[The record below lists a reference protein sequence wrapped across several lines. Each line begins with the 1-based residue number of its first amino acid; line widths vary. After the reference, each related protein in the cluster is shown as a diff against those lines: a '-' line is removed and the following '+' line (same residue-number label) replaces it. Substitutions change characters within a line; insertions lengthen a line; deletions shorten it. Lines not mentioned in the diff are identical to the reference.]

1 MYTQPSYMRKRSIAA
16 GLLLGGAALVSVAA
30 TSSDNERYF
39 EIAKNL
45 DIFATL
51 FKEVNTYY
59 VDEVPP
65 AKLVKTGIDA
75 MLKSLD
81 PYTNYIP
88 EDDIEDFRT
97 LTTGQYGGIGAVVV
111 KRGGKTVVQAAYEG
125 YPAQKAGLLPGDEIM
140 TINGVNVDKK
150 NNSDISKLLK
160 GQANSQVKL
169 MVTRYG
175 QDAPVEINI
184 TRDKIQVDNVP
195 YYGMLTNDIGYFQLS
210 GFTVDAG
217 KEVRMALTK
226 LKEQGAKKIV
236 FDIRDNPGGLLNES
250 VNISNL
256 FVDKGLDIV
265 STKGKVTEWNKTY
278 KALDVPFDTQ
288 IPVVI
293 ITSNR
298 SASASEIVSGVLQD
312 YDRAVVVG
320 ERTFGKGLVQATRP
334 LSYNSQLKV
343 TTAKYYIPSG
353 RCIQEID
360 YAHRADDGTLGKV
373 PDSLRTAFKTQAG
386 RTVYDGGG
394 VAPDVEVMDREIA
407 DITRVL
413 LQKSYLFDYA
423 TRYRAEHPTIAPAK
437 QFKLSDTDYQK
448 FQDFLKGKDISYST
462 DAEKAINDLTKKVKE
477 EKHYDDVKVEL
488 EAMRR
493 KVSTNKS
500 NDLVRFKPEIKDLL
514 EQEIVSRYYFQKGQI
529 EATFDDDPNILMAMS
544 VLNDPNRYAA
554 LLRPNGR
561 AASATKGA
569 GTVK

>member
-1 MYTQPSYMRKRSIAA
+1 MRKKSIAA
-16 GLLLGGAALVSVAA
+16 GLLLGGATLLVSFKSV
-30 TSSDNERYF
+30 SDNERYF

-59 VDEVPP
+59 VDEVMP

-111 KRGGKTVVQAAYEG
+111 KRSGKTIVQAAYEG
-125 YPAQKAGLLPGDEIM
+125 YPAQKAGLLPGDEILN
-140 TINGVNVDKK
+140 INGIALEKK
-150 NNSDISKLLK
+150 TNSDISKLLK
-160 GQANSQVKL
+160 GQANSLVKL

-195 YYGMLTNDIGYFQLS
+195 YYGMLTNDIGYFQLG

-217 KEVRMALTK
+217 KEVRLAVAK
-226 LKEQGAKKIV
+226 LKEMGAKKIV
-236 FDIRDNPGGLLNES
+236 FDIRDNPGGLLNEA

-256 FVDKGLDIV
+256 FVEKGLDIV

-278 KALDVPFDTQ
+278 KALDTPLDTQ
-288 IPVVI
+288 MPMAI
-293 ITSNR
+293 ITSGR
-298 SASASEIVSGVLQD
+298 SASAAEIVSGVLQD
-312 YDRAVVVG
+312 YDRAVLVG

-360 YAHRADDGTLGKV
+360 YSHRADDGTLGKV

-386 RTVYDGGG
+386 RTVFDGGG
-394 VAPDVEVMDREIA
+394 VAPDVEVQEREVA
-407 DITRVL
+407 EITRLL
-413 LQKSYLFDYA
+413 LQKNYLFDYA
-423 TRYRAEHPTIAPAK
+423 TRYRAEHATIPPARD
-437 QFKLSDTDYQK
+437 FKLSDVEYQK
-448 FQDFLKGKDISYST
+448 FVQFLQNKDVSYST
-462 DAEKAINDLTKKVKE
+462 EVEKSLSDLIKKSKD
-477 EKHYDDVKVEL
+477 EKHYEDVKTEL
-488 EAMRR
+488 EAIRR

-500 NDLVRFKPEIKDLL
+500 NDLTRFKPEIKELL

-529 EATFDDDPNILMAMS
+529 EASFDDDPNVLAAVQ

-561 AASATKGA
+561 AASASKSA
-569 GTVK
+569 GTK

>member
-1 MYTQPSYMRKRSIAA
+1 MTIRKK
-16 GLLLGGAALVSVAA
+16 LLAALALSTLGLVSFRAA
-30 TSSDNERYF
+30 SDNERYF

-59 VDEVPP
+59 VDEITP

-75 MLKSLD
+75 MLRSLD

-97 LTTGQYGGIGAVVV
+97 MTTGQYGGIGASVV
-111 KRGGKTVVQAAYEG
+111 KRNGKTVVQSAYEG
-125 YPAQKAGLLPGDEIM
+125 YPAQKAGLLPGDEILD
-140 TINGVNVDKK
+140 INGVVVDKK
-150 NNSDISKLLK
+150 TNSDISKLLK
-160 GQANSQVKL
+160 GQANSMVKL

-175 QDAPVEINI
+175 QDKPVEIDI

-195 YYGMLTNDIGYFQLS
+195 YTGMISNDVGYFQLGS
-210 GFTVDAG
+210 FTVDAG
-217 KEVRMALTK
+217 KEVRAAVTK

-236 FDIRDNPGGLLNES
+236 FDIRDNPGGLLNEA

-256 FVDKGLDIV
+256 FIDKGLDVV

-278 KALDVPFDTQ
+278 KALDVPLDTQ
-288 IPVVI
+288 IPVAI
-293 ITSNR
+293 ITSSR

-360 YAHRADDGTLGKV
+360 YAHRAEDGTLGKF
-373 PDSLRTAFKTQAG
+373 PDSLRTAFKTTAG

-394 VAPDVEVMDREIA
+394 VAPDIEVNDREIA
-407 DITRVL
+407 DITRIL

-423 TRYRAEHPTIAPAK
+423 TRYRAEHASIPAARA
-437 QFKLSDTDYQK
+437 FKLSDADYQK
-448 FQDFLKGKDISYST
+448 FVGYLQGKNISYST
-462 DAEKAINDLTKKVKE
+462 DAEKALTDLSKKVKE
-477 EKHYDDVKVEL
+477 EKHYDDVKLEL
-488 EAMRR
+488 EAIR
-493 KVSTNKS
+493 KKVTVNKA
-500 NDLVRFKPEIKDLL
+500 NDLQRFKPEIKELL
-514 EQEIVSRYYFQKGQI
+514 EQEIVSRYYFEKGRT
-529 EATFDDDPNILMAMS
+529 EAGFDDDPNIIAAVA

-554 LLRPNGR
+554 LLKPTGQ
-561 AASATKGA
+561 AASARKSA
-569 GTVK
+569 GTK

>member
-1 MYTQPSYMRKRSIAA
+1 MTIRKK
-16 GLLLGGAALVSVAA
+16 LLAALAVGTLGLASFRAA
-30 TSSDNERYF
+30 SDNERYF

-59 VDEVPP
+59 VDEITP
-65 AKLVKTGIDA
+65 ARLVKTGIDA
-75 MLKSLD
+75 MLRSLD

-97 LTTGQYGGIGAVVV
+97 MTTGQYGGIGASVV
-111 KRGGKTVVQAAYEG
+111 KRNGKTVVQSAYEG
-125 YPAQKAGLLPGDEIM
+125 YPAQKAGLLPGDEILD
-140 TINGVNVDKK
+140 INGVIVDKK
-150 NNSDISKLLK
+150 SNADISKLLK
-160 GQANSQVKL
+160 GQANSVVKL

-175 QDAPVEINI
+175 QDKPVEINI
-184 TRDKIQVDNVP
+184 TRDKIQVENVP
-195 YYGMLTNDIGYFQLS
+195 YTGMISGDVGYFQLGS
-210 GFTVDAG
+210 FTVDAG
-217 KEVRMALTK
+217 REVRTAVTR

-236 FDIRDNPGGLLNES
+236 FDIRDNPGGLLNEA

-256 FVDKGLDIV
+256 FIDKGLDVV

-278 KALDVPFDTQ
+278 KALDTPLDTQ
-288 IPVVI
+288 IPVAI
-293 ITSNR
+293 ITSSR

-360 YAHRADDGTLGKV
+360 YAHRGDDGTLGKF
-373 PDSLRTAFKTQAG
+373 PDSLRTAFKTTAG

-394 VAPDVEVMDREIA
+394 VAPDIEVNDREIA
-407 DITRVL
+407 DITRIL

-423 TRYRAEHPTIAPAK
+423 TRYRAEHPTLPPAR
-437 QFKLSDTDYQK
+437 QFKLADADYQK
-448 FQDFLKGKDISYST
+448 FVAFLQNKNISYST
-462 DAEKAINDLTKKVKE
+462 DAEKALTDLSKKVRE
-477 EKHYDDVKVEL
+477 EKHYDDVKLEL
-488 EAMRR
+488 EAIRR
-493 KVSTNKS
+493 KVTMNKA
-500 NDLVRFKPEIKDLL
+500 NDLQRFKPEIKELL
-514 EQEIVSRYYFQKGQI
+514 EQEIVSRYYFEKGRT
-529 EATFDDDPNILMAMS
+529 EAGFDNDPNILAAVA

-554 LLRPNGR
+554 LLKPTGQ
-561 AASATKGA
+561 AASARKSA
-569 GTVK
+569 GTK

>member
-1 MYTQPSYMRKRSIAA
+1 MTNRKKLLATL
-16 GLLLGGAALVSVAA
+16 GLGALGLVSFRAA
-30 TSSDNERYF
+30 SDSERYF

-59 VDEVPP
+59 VDEITPG
-65 AKLVKTGIDA
+65 KLVKTGIDG

-97 LTTGQYGGIGAVVV
+97 LTTGQYGGIGAVVE
-111 KRGGKTVVQAAYEG
+111 KRNGKTVVRSAYEG
-125 YPAQKAGLLPGDEIM
+125 YPAQKAGLLPGDEIL
-140 TINGVNVDKK
+140 TINNINVDKK
-150 NNSDISKLLK
+150 TNADISKLLK
-160 GQANSQVKL
+160 GQASSVAKL

-175 QDAPVEINI
+175 QDKPVEIDI

-195 YYGMLTNDIGYFQLS
+195 YYGMLTSDIGYFQLG
-210 GFTVDAG
+210 GFTMDAG
-217 KEVRMALTK
+217 REVRNAVVK
-226 LKEQGAKKIV
+226 LKEKGAKKLV
-236 FDIRDNPGGLLNES
+236 FDIRDNPGGLLNEA

-256 FVDKGLDIV
+256 FVDKGLDVV

-278 KALDVPFDTQ
+278 KALDVPLDTQ
-288 IPVVI
+288 IPIAI

-312 YDRAVVVG
+312 YDRAVLVG

-360 YAHRADDGTLGKV
+360 YSHRADDGALSKF
-373 PDSLRTAFKTQAG
+373 PDSLRTAFKTAAG

-394 VAPDVEVMDREIA
+394 VAPDVDVQDREIA

-413 LQKSYLFDYA
+413 IQKSYLFDYA
-423 TRYRAEHPTIAPAK
+423 TRYRAEHATIVPARE
-437 QFKLSDTDYQK
+437 FKLSDTDYQK
-448 FQDFLKGKDISYST
+448 FVTYLQGKSMAYST
-462 DAEKAINDLTKKVKE
+462 DAERVLTDLTKKVKE
-477 EKHYDDVKVEL
+477 EKHYEDVKPEL
-488 EAMRR
+488 DAIKR
-493 KVSTNKS
+493 KVAANKT
-500 NDLVRFKPEIKDLL
+500 NDLQRFKPEIRELL
-514 EQEIVSRYYFQKGQI
+514 EEEIASRYYYEKGRT
-529 EATFDDDPNILMAMS
+529 EAGFDDDPNIQAAVA

-554 LLRPNGR
+554 LLKPGGR
-561 AASATKGA
+561 AASATKSA
-569 GTVK
+569 GTK

>member
-1 MYTQPSYMRKRSIAA
+1 MTIRKK
-16 GLLLGGAALVSVAA
+16 LLATLALSTLGLVSFRAA
-30 TSSDNERYF
+30 SDNERYF

-59 VDEVPP
+59 VDEITP

-75 MLKSLD
+75 MLRSLD

-97 LTTGQYGGIGAVVV
+97 MTTGQYGGIGASVV
-111 KRGGKTVVQAAYEG
+111 KRNGKTVVQSAYEG
-125 YPAQKAGLLPGDEIM
+125 YPAQKAGLLPGDEILD
-140 TINGVNVDKK
+140 INGVIVDKK
-150 NNSDISKLLK
+150 SNSDISKLLK
-160 GQANSQVKL
+160 GQANSVVKL

-175 QDAPVEINI
+175 QDKPVEINI

-195 YYGMLTNDIGYFQLS
+195 YVGMISGDVGYFQLG

-217 KEVRMALTK
+217 KEVRAAVTK

-236 FDIRDNPGGLLNES
+236 FDIRDNPGGLLNEA

-256 FVDKGLDIV
+256 FIDKGLDVV

-278 KALDVPFDTQ
+278 KALDVPLDTQ
-288 IPVVI
+288 IPVAI
-293 ITSNR
+293 ITSSR

-360 YAHRADDGTLGKV
+360 YAHRSEDGTLGKF
-373 PDSLRTAFKTQAG
+373 PDSLRTAFKTTAG

-394 VAPDVEVMDREIA
+394 VAPDVEVNDREIA
-407 DITRVL
+407 DITRIL

-423 TRYRAEHPTIAPAK
+423 TRYRSEHPTIVPAR
-437 QFKLSDTDYQK
+437 QFKLTDVDYQK
-448 FQDFLKGKDISYST
+448 FVAYLQGKNISYST
-462 DAEKAINDLTKKVKE
+462 DAEKALIDLSKKVKE
-477 EKHYDDVKVEL
+477 EKHYDDVKLEL
-488 EAMRR
+488 EAIR
-493 KVSTNKS
+493 KKVTVNKA
-500 NDLVRFKPEIKDLL
+500 NDLQRFKPEIKELL
-514 EQEIVSRYYFQKGQI
+514 EQEIVSRYYFEKGRT
-529 EATFDDDPNILMAMS
+529 EAGFDDDPNIVAAVA

-554 LLRPNGR
+554 LLKPTGQ
-561 AASATKGA
+561 AASARKSA
-569 GTVK
+569 GTK

>member
-1 MYTQPSYMRKRSIAA
+1 MTNRKKLLATL
-16 GLLLGGAALVSVAA
+16 GLGALGLVSFRAA
-30 TSSDNERYF
+30 SDSDRYF

-59 VDEVPP
+59 VDEITPG
-65 AKLVKTGIDA
+65 KLVKTGIDG

-111 KRGGKTVVQAAYEG
+111 KRNGRTVVQSAYEG
-125 YPAQKAGLLPGDEIM
+125 YPAQKAGLLPGDEIL
-140 TINGVNVDKK
+140 TINNINVDKK
-150 NNSDISKLLK
+150 TNADISKLLK
-160 GQANSQVKL
+160 GQANSVVKL

-175 QDAPVEINI
+175 QDKPVAVDI

-195 YYGMLTNDIGYFQLS
+195 YYGMLSNDIGYFQLA
-210 GFTVDAG
+210 GFTMDAG
-217 KEVRMALTK
+217 REVRAAVLK
-226 LKEQGAKKIV
+226 LKEKGAKKIV
-236 FDIRDNPGGLLNES
+236 FDIRDNPGGLLNEA

-256 FVDKGLDIV
+256 FVDKGLDVV

-278 KALDVPFDTQ
+278 KALDLPLDTQ
-288 IPVVI
+288 MPIAI

-312 YDRAVVVG
+312 YDRAVLVG

-360 YAHRADDGTLGKV
+360 YSHRADDGALSKF

-394 VAPDVEVMDREIA
+394 VAPDIDVQDREIA

-413 LQKSYLFDYA
+413 IQKSYLFDYA
-423 TRYRAEHPTIAPAK
+423 TRYRAEHATIAPARE
-437 QFKLSDTDYQK
+437 FKLSDTDYQK
-448 FQDFLKGKDISYST
+448 FVAYLQGKNISYST
-462 DAEKAINDLTKKVKE
+462 DAERSLTDLTKKVKE
-477 EKHYDDVKVEL
+477 EKHYDDVKPEL
-488 EAMRR
+488 DAIKR
-493 KVSTNKS
+493 KVAANKT
-500 NDLVRFKPEIKDLL
+500 NDLQRFKPEIRELL
-514 EQEIVSRYYFQKGQI
+514 EEEIASRYYYEKGRT
-529 EATFDDDPNILMAMS
+529 EAGFDDDPNIQAAVA

-554 LLRPNGR
+554 LLKPGGR
-561 AASATKGA
+561 AASATKSA
-569 GTVK
+569 GTAK

>member
-1 MYTQPSYMRKRSIAA
+1 MTIRKK
-16 GLLLGGAALVSVAA
+16 LLAALALSTLGLVSFRAA
-30 TSSDNERYF
+30 SDNERYF

-59 VDEVPP
+59 VDEITP

-75 MLKSLD
+75 MLRSLD

-97 LTTGQYGGIGAVVV
+97 MTTGQYGGIGASVV
-111 KRGGKTVVQAAYEG
+111 KRNGKTVVQSAYEG
-125 YPAQKAGLLPGDEIM
+125 YPAQKAGLLPGDEILD
-140 TINGVNVDKK
+140 INGVIVEKK
-150 NNSDISKLLK
+150 SNGDISKLLK
-160 GQANSQVKL
+160 GQANSVVKL
-169 MVTRYG
+169 LVTRYG
-175 QDAPVEINI
+175 QDKPVQIDI

-195 YYGMLTNDIGYFQLS
+195 YTGMISGDVGYFQLGS
-210 GFTVDAG
+210 FTVDAG
-217 KEVRMALTK
+217 KEVRAAVTK

-236 FDIRDNPGGLLNES
+236 FDIRDNPGGLLNEA

-256 FVDKGLDIV
+256 FIDKGLDVV

-278 KALDVPFDTQ
+278 KALDVPLDTQ
-288 IPVVI
+288 IPVAI

-320 ERTFGKGLVQATRP
+320 ELTFGKGLVQATRP

-360 YAHRADDGTLGKV
+360 YAHRSEDGTLGKF
-373 PDSLRTAFKTQAG
+373 PDSLRTAFKTTAG

-394 VAPDVEVMDREIA
+394 VAPDVEVNDREIA
-407 DITRVL
+407 DITRIL

-423 TRYRAEHPTIAPAK
+423 TRYRAEHPTIVPAR
-437 QFKLSDTDYQK
+437 QFKLADVDYQK
-448 FQDFLKGKDISYST
+448 FVAYLQGKNISYST
-462 DAEKAINDLTKKVKE
+462 DAEKALTDLSKKVKE
-477 EKHYDDVKVEL
+477 EKHYDDVKLEL
-488 EAMRR
+488 EAIR
-493 KVSTNKS
+493 KKVTVNKA
-500 NDLVRFKPEIKDLL
+500 NDLQRFKPEIKELL
-514 EQEIVSRYYFQKGQI
+514 EQEIVSRYYFEKGRT
-529 EATFDDDPNILMAMS
+529 EAGFDDDPNIIQAVA

-554 LLRPNGR
+554 LLKPSGQ
-561 AASATKGA
+561 AASARKSA
-569 GTVK
+569 GMK

>member
-1 MYTQPSYMRKRSIAA
+1 MRNKSILA
-16 GLLLGGAALVSVAA
+16 GTLLGGAALLVSFR
-30 TSSDNERYF
+30 SDNERYF

-97 LTTGQYGGIGAVVV
+97 MTTGQYGGIGAVVV
-111 KRGGKTVVQAAYEG
+111 KRNGKTVVQAAYEG
-125 YPAQKAGLLPGDEIM
+125 YPAQKAGLLPGDEIL
-140 TINGVNVDKK
+140 TINNVNVEKK
-150 NNSDISKLLK
+150 NNADISKLLK

-175 QDAPVEINI
+175 QDAPVAIDI

-195 YYGMLTNDIGYFQLS
+195 YYGMLTTDIGYFQLS

-250 VNISNL
+250 VNIANL

-265 STKGKVTEWNKTY
+265 STKGKVSDWNKTY
-278 KALDVPFDTQ
+278 KALDVPLDTQ

-394 VAPDVEVMDREIA
+394 VAPDVEVQEREIA

-423 TRYRAEHPTIAPAK
+423 TRYRSEHQSIAPAR
-437 QFKLSDTDYQK
+437 QFKLTDAEYAKFTDY
-448 FQDFLKGKDISYST
+448 LKGKDISYST
-462 DAEKAINDLTKKVKE
+462 NAEKALTDLTKKVKD
-477 EKHYDDVKVEL
+477 EKHYDDVKTEL

-500 NDLVRFKPEIKDLL
+500 NDLTRFKPEIKDLL

-529 EATFDDDPNILMAMS
+529 EATFDDDPNILMAVN

-554 LLRPNGR
+554 LLKPGGH

-569 GTVK
+569 GTAK

>member
-1 MYTQPSYMRKRSIAA
+1 MTIRKKLLT
-16 GLLLGGAALVSVAA
+16 GLVLGSAALVSFRAA
-30 TSSDNERYF
+30 SDSERYF

-59 VDEVPP
+59 VDEITP

-111 KRGGKTVVQAAYEG
+111 KRNGKTVVQSAYEG
-125 YPAQKAGLLPGDEIM
+125 YPAQKAGLLPGDEILD
-140 TINGVNVDKK
+140 INGVVVDKK
-150 NNSDISKLLK
+150 SNSDISKLLK
-160 GQANSQVKL
+160 GQANSVVKL

-175 QDAPVEINI
+175 QDKPVQIDI
-184 TRDKIQVDNVP
+184 TRDKIQVENVP
-195 YYGMLTNDIGYFQLS
+195 YTGMISGDVGYFQLG

-217 KEVRMALTK
+217 KEVRTAVTK

-236 FDIRDNPGGLLNES
+236 FDIRDNPGGLLNEA

-256 FVDKGLDIV
+256 FIDKGLDVV

-278 KALDVPFDTQ
+278 KALDAPLDTQ
-288 IPVVI
+288 IPIAI
-293 ITSNR
+293 ITSGR

-312 YDRAVVVG
+312 YDRAVLVG

-360 YAHRADDGTLGKV
+360 YSHRAEDGTLGKF

-394 VAPDVEVMDREIA
+394 VAPDVEVAEREIA

-423 TRYRAEHPTIAPAK
+423 TRFRSEHPSIPAAK
-437 QFKLSDTDYQK
+437 EFKLSDAEYQK
-448 FQDFLKGKDISYST
+448 FVTYLQAKNINYST
-462 DAEKAINDLTKKVKE
+462 DAEKALTDLSKKVKD
-477 EKHYDDVKVEL
+477 EKHYDDVKLEL
-488 EAMRR
+488 EAMR
-493 KVSTNKS
+493 KKMTTNKA
-500 NDLVRFKPEIKDLL
+500 NDLQRFKPEIKELL
-514 EQEIVSRYYFQKGQI
+514 EQEIASRYYFEKGRT
-529 EATFDDDPNILMAMS
+529 EAGFDDDPNIIAAVA

-554 LLRPNGR
+554 LLKPTGQ
-561 AASATKGA
+561 AASARKSA
-569 GTVK
+569 GTK

>member
-1 MYTQPSYMRKRSIAA
+1 MTIRKK
-16 GLLLGGAALVSVAA
+16 LLATLALSTLGLVSFRAA
-30 TSSDNERYF
+30 SDNERYF

-59 VDEVPP
+59 VDEITP

-75 MLKSLD
+75 MLRSLD

-97 LTTGQYGGIGAVVV
+97 MTTGQYGGIGASVV
-111 KRGGKTVVQAAYEG
+111 KRNGKTVVQSAYEG
-125 YPAQKAGLLPGDEIM
+125 YPAQKAGLLPGDEILD
-140 TINGVNVDKK
+140 INGVVVDKK
-150 NNSDISKLLK
+150 SNSDISKLLK
-160 GQANSQVKL
+160 GQANSMVKL

-175 QDAPVEINI
+175 QDKPIQIDI

-195 YYGMLTNDIGYFQLS
+195 YTGMISGDVGYFQLG

-217 KEVRMALTK
+217 KEVRAAVTK

-236 FDIRDNPGGLLNES
+236 FDIRDNPGGLLNEA

-256 FVDKGLDIV
+256 FIDKGLDVV

-278 KALDVPFDTQ
+278 KALDVPLDTQ
-288 IPVVI
+288 IPIAI

-312 YDRAVVVG
+312 YDRAVLVG

-360 YAHRADDGTLGKV
+360 YAHRAEDGTLGKF
-373 PDSLRTAFKTQAG
+373 PDSLRTAFKTTAG

-394 VAPDVEVMDREIA
+394 VAPDIEVQDREIA
-407 DITRVL
+407 DITRIL

-423 TRYRAEHPTIAPAK
+423 TRYRAEHPTIVPAR
-437 QFKLSDTDYQK
+437 QFKLSDADYQK
-448 FQDFLKGKDISYST
+448 FVAYLQGKNISYST
-462 DAEKAINDLTKKVKE
+462 DAEKALTDLSKKVKE
-477 EKHYDDVKVEL
+477 EKHYDDVKLEL
-488 EAMRR
+488 EAIR
-493 KVSTNKS
+493 KKVTVNKA
-500 NDLVRFKPEIKDLL
+500 NDLQRFKPEIKELL
-514 EQEIVSRYYFQKGQI
+514 EQEIVSRYYFEKGRT
-529 EATFDDDPNILMAMS
+529 EAGFDDDPNIIAAVA

-554 LLRPNGR
+554 LLKPTGQ
-561 AASATKGA
+561 AASARKSA
-569 GTVK
+569 GTK

>member
-1 MYTQPSYMRKRSIAA
+1 MTTRKKVLATLA
-16 GLLLGGAALVSVAA
+16 LGTLGLVSFRAA
-30 TSSDNERYF
+30 SDNERYF

-59 VDEVPP
+59 VDEITP
-65 AKLVKTGIDA
+65 AKLVKTGIEA
-75 MLKSLD
+75 MLRSLD

-97 LTTGQYGGIGAVVV
+97 MTTGQYGGIGASVV
-111 KRGGKTVVQAAYEG
+111 KRNGKTVVQSAYEG
-125 YPAQKAGLLPGDEIM
+125 YPAQKAGLLPGDEILD
-140 TINGVNVDKK
+140 INGVIVDKK
-150 NNSDISKLLK
+150 SNADISKLLK
-160 GQANSQVKL
+160 GQANSMVKL

-175 QDAPVEINI
+175 QDKPVEINI
-184 TRDKIQVDNVP
+184 TRDKIQVENVP
-195 YYGMLTNDIGYFQLS
+195 YTGMISTDVGYFQLG

-217 KEVRMALTK
+217 KEVRAAVTK

-236 FDIRDNPGGLLNES
+236 FDIRDNPGGLLNEA

-256 FVDKGLDIV
+256 FIDKGLDVV

-278 KALDVPFDTQ
+278 KALDVPLDTQ
-288 IPVVI
+288 IPVAI

-360 YAHRADDGTLGKV
+360 YAHRSDDGSLGKF
-373 PDSLRTAFKTQAG
+373 PDSLRTAFKTTAG

-394 VAPDVEVMDREIA
+394 VAPDIEVNDREIA
-407 DITRVL
+407 DVTRIL

-423 TRYRAEHPTIAPAK
+423 TRYRSEHPTIVSARL
-437 QFKLSDTDYQK
+437 FKLSDADYQK
-448 FQDFLKGKDISYST
+448 FVAYLQGKNISYST
-462 DAEKAINDLTKKVKE
+462 DAEKALTELSKKVKE
-477 EKHYDDVKVEL
+477 EKHYDDVKLEL
-488 EAMRR
+488 EGVR
-493 KVSTNKS
+493 KKITMNKA
-500 NDLVRFKPEIKDLL
+500 NDLQRFKPEIKELL
-514 EQEIVSRYYFQKGQI
+514 EQEIVSRYFFEKGRT
-529 EATFDDDPNILMAMS
+529 EAGFDDDPNIIAAVA

-554 LLRPNGR
+554 LLKPTGQ
-561 AASATKGA
+561 AASARKSA
-569 GTVK
+569 GTK

>member
-1 MYTQPSYMRKRSIAA
+1 MTIRKK
-16 GLLLGGAALVSVAA
+16 LFAALALSTLGLVSFRAA
-30 TSSDNERYF
+30 SDNERYF

-59 VDEVPP
+59 VDEVTP

-75 MLKSLD
+75 MLRSLD

-97 LTTGQYGGIGAVVV
+97 MTTGQYGGIGASVV
-111 KRGGKTVVQAAYEG
+111 KRNGKTVVQSAYEG
-125 YPAQKAGLLPGDEIM
+125 YPAQKAGLLPGDEILD
-140 TINGVNVDKK
+140 INGVVVDKK
-150 NNSDISKLLK
+150 SNGDISKLLK
-160 GQANSQVKL
+160 GQANSMVKL

-175 QDAPVEINI
+175 QDKPIQIDI

-195 YYGMLTNDIGYFQLS
+195 YTGMISGDVGYFQLG

-217 KEVRMALTK
+217 KEVRAAVSK

-236 FDIRDNPGGLLNES
+236 FDIRDNPGGLLNEA

-256 FVDKGLDIV
+256 FIDKGLDVV

-278 KALDVPFDTQ
+278 KALDVPLDTQ
-288 IPVVI
+288 IPVAI
-293 ITSNR
+293 ITSSR

-360 YAHRADDGTLGKV
+360 YAHRSEDGTLGKF
-373 PDSLRTAFKTQAG
+373 PDSLRTAFKTTAG

-394 VAPDVEVMDREIA
+394 VAPDIEVQDREIA
-407 DITRVL
+407 DITRIL

-423 TRYRAEHPTIAPAK
+423 TRYRAEHPTIVPARH
-437 QFKLSDTDYQK
+437 FKLSDVDYQK
-448 FQDFLKGKDISYST
+448 FVAYLQGKNISYST
-462 DAEKAINDLTKKVKE
+462 DAEKALTDLSKKVKE
-477 EKHYDDVKVEL
+477 EKHYDDVKLEL
-488 EAMRR
+488 EAIR
-493 KVSTNKS
+493 KKVTVNKA
-500 NDLVRFKPEIKDLL
+500 NDLQRFKPEIKELL
-514 EQEIVSRYYFQKGQI
+514 EQEIVSRYYFEKGRT
-529 EATFDDDPNILMAMS
+529 EAGFDDDPNIIAAVA

-554 LLRPNGR
+554 LLKPTGQ
-561 AASATKGA
+561 AASARKSA
-569 GTVK
+569 GTK

>member
-1 MYTQPSYMRKRSIAA
+1 MTIRKK
-16 GLLLGGAALVSVAA
+16 LLAALALSTLGLVSFRAA
-30 TSSDNERYF
+30 SDNERYF

-59 VDEVPP
+59 VDEITP

-75 MLKSLD
+75 MLRSLD

-97 LTTGQYGGIGAVVV
+97 MTTGQYGGIGAAVV
-111 KRGGKTVVQAAYEG
+111 KRNGKTVVQSAYEG
-125 YPAQKAGLLPGDEIM
+125 YPAQKAGLLPGDEILD
-140 TINGVNVDKK
+140 INGVVVEKK
-150 NNSDISKLLK
+150 SNGDISKLLK
-160 GQANSQVKL
+160 GQANSVVKL
-169 MVTRYG
+169 LVTRYG
-175 QDAPVEINI
+175 QDKPVQIDI

-195 YYGMLTNDIGYFQLS
+195 YTGMISGDVGYFQLGS
-210 GFTVDAG
+210 FTVDAG
-217 KEVRMALTK
+217 KEVRAAVTK

-236 FDIRDNPGGLLNES
+236 FDIRDNPGGLLNEA

-256 FVDKGLDIV
+256 FIDKGLDVV

-278 KALDVPFDTQ
+278 KALDVPLDTQ
-288 IPVVI
+288 IPVAI
-293 ITSNR
+293 ITSSR

-360 YAHRADDGTLGKV
+360 YAHRSEDGTLGKF
-373 PDSLRTAFKTQAG
+373 PDSLRTAFKTTAG

-394 VAPDVEVMDREIA
+394 VAPDVEVNDREIA
-407 DITRVL
+407 DITRIL

-423 TRYRAEHPTIAPAK
+423 TRYRAEHPTIVPAR
-437 QFKLSDTDYQK
+437 QFKLSDVDYQK
-448 FQDFLKGKDISYST
+448 FVAYLQGKNISYST
-462 DAEKAINDLTKKVKE
+462 DAEKALTDLSKKVKE
-477 EKHYDDVKVEL
+477 EKHYDDVKLEL
-488 EAMRR
+488 EAIR
-493 KVSTNKS
+493 KKVTVNKA
-500 NDLVRFKPEIKDLL
+500 NDLQRFKPEIKELL
-514 EQEIVSRYYFQKGQI
+514 EQEIVSRYYFEKGRT
-529 EATFDDDPNILMAMS
+529 EAGFDDDPNIIAAVA

-554 LLRPNGR
+554 LLKPTGQ
-561 AASATKGA
+561 AASARKSA
-569 GTVK
+569 GTK

>member
-1 MYTQPSYMRKRSIAA
+1 MNRKKLLPLLALTGASLFAFRPA
-16 GLLLGGAALVSVAA
+16 G
-30 TSSDNERYF
+30 DNERFF

-45 DIFATL
+45 DIFVTL

-59 VDEVPP
+59 VDEITP

-88 EDDIEDFRT
+88 EDDIEDYRT
-97 LTTGQYGGIGAVVV
+97 LTTGQYGGIGISTPV
-111 KRGGKTVVQAAYEG
+111 KRGGKMVVRTVYEG
-125 YPAQKAGLLPGDEIM
+125 YPAQKAGLLPGDEIIS
-140 TINGVNVDKK
+140 INGVSIEKK
-150 NNSDISKLLK
+150 SDADVSKMLK
-160 GQANSQVKL
+160 GQAQSVVKL
-169 MVTRYG
+169 AVTRYG
-175 QDAPVEINI
+175 QDKPVELTI
-184 TRDKIQVDNVP
+184 TRDRIQVENVP
-195 YYGMLTNDIGYFQLS
+195 YVGMISPEIGYFRLG

-217 KEVRMALTK
+217 REVRAAVAK
-226 LKEQGAKKIV
+226 LKEQGAKKLV
-236 FDIRDNPGGLLNES
+236 FDIRGNPGGLLNEA
-250 VNISNL
+250 VNVSNL
-256 FVDKGLDIV
+256 FIDKGLDVV

-278 KALDVPFDTQ
+278 KALDTPLDTQ
-288 IPVVI
+288 IPIAIV
-293 ITSNR
+293 TSNR

-360 YAHRADDGTLGKV
+360 YAHRAEDGGLTKF

-394 VAPDVEVMDREIA
+394 VAPDVDVPDREIA

-413 LQKSYLFDYA
+413 LQKSYLFDFA
-423 TRYRAEHPTIAPAK
+423 TRYRAEHASIAPARE
-437 QFKLSDTDYQK
+437 FKLAEADYQK
-448 FQDFLKGKDISYST
+448 FIAYLQGKNVSYST
-462 DAEKAINDLTKKVKE
+462 DAEKVLADLTKKVKE
-477 EKHYDDVKVEL
+477 EKHYDDVKAEL

-500 NDLVRFKPEIKDLL
+500 NDLVRFKPEIKELL
-514 EQEIVSRYYFQKGQI
+514 EQEIVSRYYFEKGRT
-529 EATFDDDPNILMAMS
+529 EAGFDDDPNILAAVR
-544 VLNDPNRYAA
+544 VLNDPNQYAA
-554 LLRPNGR
+554 LLKPTGH
-561 AASATKGA
+561 AASSRKSA
-569 GTVK
+569 GVGK

>member
-1 MYTQPSYMRKRSIAA
+1 MRKKSIAA
-16 GLLLGGAALVSVAA
+16 GLLLGGATLLVSFRSV
-30 TSSDNERYF
+30 SDNERYF

-59 VDEVPP
+59 VDEVTPGR
-65 AKLVKTGIDA
+65 LVKTGIDA

-97 LTTGQYGGIGAVVV
+97 LTTGQYGGIGVLVV
-111 KRGGKTVVQAAYEG
+111 KRGTKTVVQAAHEG
-125 YPAQKAGLLPGDEIM
+125 YPAQKAGLLPGDEILS
-140 TINGVNVDKK
+140 INGISLEKK
-150 NNSDISKLLK
+150 SSSDISKLMK

-195 YYGMLTNDIGYFQLS
+195 YYGMLTNDIGYFQLT

-217 KEVRMALTK
+217 KEVRLAVGK
-226 LKEQGAKKIV
+226 LKEMGAKKIV
-236 FDIRDNPGGLLNES
+236 FDIRDNPGGLLNEA

-278 KALDVPFDTQ
+278 KALDTPLDTQ
-288 IPVVI
+288 LPIAI
-293 ITSNR
+293 ITSSR
-298 SASASEIVSGVLQD
+298 SASAAEIVSGVLQD
-312 YDRAVVVG
+312 YDRAVLVG

-360 YAHRADDGTLGKV
+360 YSHRADDGTLGKV

-386 RTVYDGGG
+386 RTVFDGGG
-394 VAPDVEVMDREIA
+394 VAPDVEVQEREVA
-407 DITRVL
+407 EITRLL
-413 LQKSYLFDYA
+413 LQKNYLFDYA
-423 TRYRAEHPTIAPAK
+423 TRYRAEHATIPPARE
-437 QFKLSDTDYQK
+437 FKLSDVEYQK
-448 FQDFLKGKDISYST
+448 FVQFLQNKDVSYST
-462 DAEKAINDLTKKVKE
+462 EVEKSLSDLMKKARD
-477 EKHYDDVKVEL
+477 EKHYEDVKTEL
-488 EAMRR
+488 EAIRR

-500 NDLVRFKPEIKDLL
+500 NDLTRFKPEIKELL

-529 EATFDDDPNILMAMS
+529 EASFDDDPNVLAAVQ

-561 AASATKGA
+561 AASASKSA
-569 GTVK
+569 GTK

>member
-1 MYTQPSYMRKRSIAA
+1 MRKKIVAS
-16 GLLLGGAALVSVAA
+16 LVLGGVLLVSFRSA
-30 TSSDNERYF
+30 DNERYF

-59 VDEVPP
+59 VDEITP
-65 AKLVKTGIDA
+65 AKMVKTGIDA

-97 LTTGQYGGIGAVVV
+97 MTTGQYGGIGAQVI
-111 KRGGKTVVQAAYEG
+111 KRSGRTIVQSAYEG
-125 YPAQKAGLLPGDEIM
+125 YPAQKAGLLPGDELL
-140 TINGVNVDKK
+140 TINGISTEKK
-150 NNSDISKLLK
+150 SNSDISKLLK
-160 GQANSQVKL
+160 GQANSVVKL
-169 MVTRYG
+169 EVTRYG
-175 QDAPVEINI
+175 QDKPIEINI

-195 YYGMLTNDIGYFQLS
+195 YYGMLASDIGYFQLS
-210 GFTVDAG
+210 SFTVDAG
-217 KEVRMALTK
+217 KEVRMAVMK

-236 FDIRDNPGGLLNES
+236 FDIRDNPGGLLNEA
-250 VNISNL
+250 VNISNV

-278 KALDVPFDTQ
+278 KALDTPLDTH

-373 PDSLRTAFKTQAG
+373 PDSLRTAFKTASG
-386 RTVYDGGG
+386 RSVYDGGG
-394 VAPDVEVMDREIA
+394 VAPDVAVQEREIA

-413 LQKSYLFDYA
+413 LQKNYIFDYA
-423 TRYRAEHPTIAPAK
+423 TRYRSEHATIPAAREFKVSDAE
-437 QFKLSDTDYQK
+437 YQK
-448 FQDFLKGKDISYST
+448 FTQFLAAKDINYST
-462 DAEKAINDLTKKVKE
+462 DAEKSLADLTKKVKD
-477 EKHYDDVKVEL
+477 EKHYDDVKTEL
-488 EAMRR
+488 EAIRR

-500 NDLVRFKPEIKDLL
+500 NDLTRFKPEIRELL

-529 EATFDDDPNILMAMS
+529 EASFDDDPNVLTAMQ
-544 VLNDPNRYAA
+544 VLNDAPRYAA
-554 LLRPNGR
+554 LLKPGTPEAKTRPEAKR
-561 AASATKGA
+561 STA
-569 GTVK
+569 GGK

>member
-1 MYTQPSYMRKRSIAA
+1 MTIRKK
-16 GLLLGGAALVSVAA
+16 LFAALAVSTLGLVSFRAV
-30 TSSDNERYF
+30 SDNERYF

-59 VDEVPP
+59 VDDITP

-75 MLKSLD
+75 MLRSLD

-97 LTTGQYGGIGAVVV
+97 MTTGQYGGIGASVV
-111 KRGGKTVVQAAYEG
+111 KRNGKTVVQSAYEG
-125 YPAQKAGLLPGDEIM
+125 YPAQKAGLLPGDEILD
-140 TINGVNVDKK
+140 INGVVVDKK
-150 NNSDISKLLK
+150 SNADISKLLK
-160 GQANSQVKL
+160 GQANSVVKL

-175 QDAPVEINI
+175 QEKPVEINI

-195 YYGMLTNDIGYFQLS
+195 YTGMISGDVGYFQLGS
-210 GFTVDAG
+210 FTVDAG
-217 KEVRMALTK
+217 KEVRAAVNK

-236 FDIRDNPGGLLNES
+236 FDIRDNPGGLLNEA

-256 FVDKGLDIV
+256 FIDKGLDVV

-278 KALDVPFDTQ
+278 KALDVPLDTQ
-288 IPVVI
+288 IPVAI
-293 ITSNR
+293 ITSSR

-360 YAHRADDGTLGKV
+360 YAHRSDDGTLGKF
-373 PDSLRTAFKTQAG
+373 PDSLRTAFKTTAG

-394 VAPDVEVMDREIA
+394 VAPDIEVHEREIA
-407 DITRVL
+407 DITRIL

-423 TRYRAEHPTIAPAK
+423 TRYRAEHATIATARG
-437 QFKLSDTDYQK
+437 FKLADADYQK
-448 FQDFLKGKDISYST
+448 FVAYLQGKNISYST
-462 DAEKAINDLTKKVKE
+462 DAEKALVDLGKKVKE
-477 EKHYDDVKVEL
+477 EKHYDDVKLEL
-488 EAMRR
+488 EAIR
-493 KVSTNKS
+493 KKVTVNKA
-500 NDLVRFKPEIKDLL
+500 NDLLRFKPEIKELL
-514 EQEIVSRYYFQKGQI
+514 EQEIVSRYYFEKGRT
-529 EATFDDDPNILMAMS
+529 EAGFDDDPNIIAAVA
-544 VLNDPNRYAA
+544 VLNDPNRYTA
-554 LLRPNGR
+554 LLKPTGQ
-561 AASATKGA
+561 AASARKSG
-569 GTVK
+569 GMK

>member
-1 MYTQPSYMRKRSIAA
+1 MTIRKKVLATLA
-16 GLLLGGAALVSVAA
+16 LGTLGLVSFRAA
-30 TSSDNERYF
+30 SDNERYF

-59 VDEVPP
+59 VDEITP
-65 AKLVKTGIDA
+65 AKLVKTGIEA
-75 MLKSLD
+75 MLRSLD

-97 LTTGQYGGIGAVVV
+97 MTTGQYGGIGASVV
-111 KRGGKTVVQAAYEG
+111 KRNGKTVVQSAYEG
-125 YPAQKAGLLPGDEIM
+125 YPAQKAGLLPGDEILD
-140 TINGVNVDKK
+140 INGVIVDKK
-150 NNSDISKLLK
+150 SNADISKLLK
-160 GQANSQVKL
+160 GQANSMVKL

-175 QDAPVEINI
+175 QDKPVEINI
-184 TRDKIQVDNVP
+184 TRDKIQVENVP
-195 YYGMLTNDIGYFQLS
+195 YTGMISTDVGYFQLG

-217 KEVRMALTK
+217 KEVRAAVTK

-236 FDIRDNPGGLLNES
+236 FDIRDNPGGLLNEA

-256 FVDKGLDIV
+256 FIDKGLDVV

-278 KALDVPFDTQ
+278 KALDVPLDTQ
-288 IPVVI
+288 IPVAI

-360 YAHRADDGTLGKV
+360 YAHRSDDGSLGKF
-373 PDSLRTAFKTQAG
+373 PDSLRTAFKTTAG

-394 VAPDVEVMDREIA
+394 VAPDIEVNDREIA
-407 DITRVL
+407 DVTRIL

-423 TRYRAEHPTIAPAK
+423 TRYRSEHPTIVSARL
-437 QFKLSDTDYQK
+437 FKLSDADYQK
-448 FQDFLKGKDISYST
+448 FVAYLQGKNISYST
-462 DAEKAINDLTKKVKE
+462 DAEKALTELSKKVKE
-477 EKHYDDVKVEL
+477 EKHYDDVKLEL
-488 EAMRR
+488 EGVR
-493 KVSTNKS
+493 KKITMNKA
-500 NDLVRFKPEIKDLL
+500 NDLQRFKPEIKELL
-514 EQEIVSRYYFQKGQI
+514 EQEIVSRYFFEKGRT
-529 EATFDDDPNILMAMS
+529 EAGFDDDPNIIAAVA

-554 LLRPNGR
+554 LLKPSGQ
-561 AASATKGA
+561 AASARKSA
-569 GTVK
+569 GTK

>member
-1 MYTQPSYMRKRSIAA
+1 MRNKSIVA
-16 GLLLGGAALVSVAA
+16 GALLSGAALLVSFR
-30 TSSDNERYF
+30 SDNERYF

-111 KRGGKTVVQAAYEG
+111 KRNGKTIVQAAYEG
-125 YPAQKAGLLPGDEIM
+125 YPAQKAGLLPGDEIL
-140 TINGVNVDKK
+140 TINAVNVEKK
-150 NNSDISKLLK
+150 NNADISKLLK

-195 YYGMLTNDIGYFQLS
+195 YYGMLTNDIGYFQLA

-265 STKGKVTEWNKTY
+265 STKGKVSDWNKTY
-278 KALDVPFDTQ
+278 KALDMPLDTQ

-394 VAPDVEVMDREIA
+394 VAPDVEVQDREIA

-423 TRYRAEHPTIAPAK
+423 TRYRAEHASIAPAR
-437 QFKLSDTDYQK
+437 QFKLSDADYQK
-448 FQDFLKGKDISYST
+448 FTDFLKGKDISYST

-477 EKHYDDVKVEL
+477 EKHYDDVKTEL

-493 KVSTNKS
+493 KVSTNKG
-500 NDLVRFKPEIKDLL
+500 NDLTRFKPEIKDLL

-569 GTVK
+569 GTAK

>member
-1 MYTQPSYMRKRSIAA
+1 MRKTTVA
-16 GLLLGGAALVSVAA
+16 GLLLGGAALLASFRSA
-30 TSSDNERYF
+30 SDNERYF

-51 FKEVNTYY
+51 FKEVNTFY
-59 VDEVPP
+59 VDEVTP

-97 LTTGQYGGIGAVVV
+97 MTTGQYGGIGAVVV
-111 KRGGKTVVQAAYEG
+111 KRAGKTIVQSAYEG
-125 YPAQKAGLLPGDEIM
+125 YPAQKAGLLPGDEILS
-140 TINGVNVDKK
+140 INGVNVEKK

-160 GQANSQVKL
+160 GQANSTVKL
-169 MVTRYG
+169 EVTRYG
-175 QDAPVEINI
+175 QEKPMELNI

-195 YYGMLTNDIGYFQLS
+195 YYGMLSGDVGYFQLGS
-210 GFTVDAG
+210 FTVDAG
-217 KEVRMALTK
+217 KEVRMAVSK
-226 LKEQGAKKIV
+226 LKEMGAKKIV
-236 FDIRDNPGGLLNES
+236 FDIRDNPGGLLNEA
-250 VNISNL
+250 VNISNV
-256 FVDKGLDIV
+256 FVDKGTDVV

-278 KALDVPFDTQ
+278 KALDAPLDTQ

-293 ITSNR
+293 ITSSR

-360 YAHRADDGTLGKV
+360 YAHRADDGTLGKF
-373 PDSLRTAFKTQAG
+373 PDSLRTAFKTHSG
-386 RTVYDGGG
+386 RIVYDGGG
-394 VAPDVEVMDREIA
+394 VAPDVEVQEKEIA

-413 LQKSYLFDYA
+413 LQKNYLFDFA
-423 TRYRAEHPTIAPAK
+423 TRYRAEHPTIAPAREF
-437 QFKLSDTDYQK
+437 QLSDADYQK
-448 FQDFLKGKDISYST
+448 FVQFLGGKDINYST
-462 DAEKAINDLTKKVKE
+462 DVEKSLTDLVKKSKE
-477 EKHYDDVKVEL
+477 EKHYDDVKAEI
-488 EAMRR
+488 EAIRK

-500 NDLVRFKPEIKDLL
+500 NDLTRFKPEIRELL
-514 EQEIVSRYYFQKGQI
+514 EQEIVSRYYFQKGSI
-529 EATFDDDPNILMAMS
+529 EASFDDDPNIITAMQ
-544 VLNDPNRYAA
+544 VINDAPRYAA
-554 LLRPNGR
+554 LLKPGTPEAKTRPEANR
-561 AASATKGA
+561 KTA
-569 GTVK
+569 GGK